1 VVYGNASFCHHL
13 FQIAVAERIPQIP
26 SNAQNDD
33 LVFEVSP
40 SEKGRPGLSHS
51 LHPSRPA
58 STSLQQI
65 PFSCRLV
72 HSPSL
77 DAELHKIRRQGHMT
91 SAQLRRARLNSPC
104 L

>member
-65 PFSCRLV
+65 RSRYLRALRC
-72 HSPSL
+72 SPG
-77 DAELHKIRRQGHMT
+77 IT
-91 SAQLRRARLNSPC
+91 SG
-104 L
+104 